1 MFEETVADIYSRLEI
16 IFNSNIYKR
25 NLSDPKNNW
34 LDIPVNVV
42 IESVLKCLAIYTK
55 FYEEKFGIN

>member
-1 MFEETVADIYSRLEI
+1 MFEETVADIYSRLES

-42 IESVLKCLAIYTK
+42 IESVLKYI
-55 FYEEKFGIN
+55 EELSSEVVGV